1 MRSKQAVGAI
11 EVGVLGGQGDSGRE
25 IFIGVAGNV
34 HGALE

>member
-11 EVGVLGGQGDSGRE
+11 EVGALGGQGDRGRE

-34 HGALE
+34 RGALE